1 MLKFTYTEAGMYL
14 ERVAMALEKLVAQRA
29 LLALRTGQK
38 LYVEPGRAAFLLP
51 ADVAELKQLQA
62 VLQDELSQVMTI
74 TPVDLEFVEVSLEG
88 HWLAETAEAQEGVF
102 IATISDRTEVFVYKL
117 WQATQFRVSS
127 LM

>member
-14 ERVAMALEKLVAQRA
+14 EHVAMALEKLVAQRA

-38 LYVEPGRAAFLLP
+38 LYIEPGRAAFLLP
-51 ADVAELKQLQA
+51 ADMAELKQLQA

-88 HWLAETAEAQEGVF
+88 HWLAATAEAQEGVF
-102 IATISDRTEVFVYKL
+102 IATICDRTELFIYKL
-117 WQATQFRVSS
+117 WQSTHRVSS

>member
-51 ADVAELKQLQA
+51 ADVAEMKQLQA
-62 VLQDELSQVMTI
+62 VLQDESSQGMTI
-74 TPVDLEFVEVSLEG
+74 TPVDAEFVEVSLEG

-102 IATISDRTEVFVYKL
+102 IATIGDRTELFVYKL